1 LTIVQALSEVGS
13 GLNGRRPKL
22 IKLLANPK
30 IQTIVGEH
38 RDRLMRFGAE
48 YVEAALTAQANR
60 FQPLFG
66 KRCGIKCHI

>member
-1 LTIVQALSEVGS
+1 LTIVQVLSEVGS

-30 IQTIVGEH
+30 IQTIVVEH

-48 YVEAALTAQANR
+48 YVEAALSAQECKLMVR
-60 FQPLFG
+60 GQ
-66 KRCGIKCHI
+66 R